1 MTMFQFALV
10 LLFLAILLG
19 WLLINLSKQLKESPG
34 SALKLGWTFRW
45 LQSRAGRH
53 EDSPAQAEL
62 EPATPEPEV
71 RFVAEAAPGRRR
83 TITPAS
89 SGGGD
94 QGAAAKLLT
103 AGLYAEI
110 EGKLEQAF
118 DLLERGRI
126 SLNRYEAM
134 ILKEQEAVKRARARF
149 EARHMAGTDTRENL
163 DREREEVE
171 TAEVAVQ
178 WCLDWIDDLRRA
190 QHEAV

>member
-19 WLLINLSKQLKESPG
+19 WLLINLGKQLKELQGNSF
-34 SALKLGWTFRW
+34 KLGWTFRW
-45 LQSRAGRH
+45 PRPRTNTTAQ
-53 EDSPAQAEL
+53 PAAKVE
-62 EPATPEPEV
+62 PEPPSSEPEL
-71 RFVAEAAPGRRR
+71 RYVAEAKPGRRR
-83 TITPAS
+83 LIAPAS

-94 QGAAAKLLT
+94 QGRAAKLL
-103 AGLYAEI
+103 ASGLYAEI
-110 EGKLEQAF
+110 EAKLEQAF

-134 ILKEQEAVKRARARF
+134 ILKEQEAVKRARAKF
-149 EARHMAGTDTRENL
+149 EARHMAGSDTRENL

-178 WCLDWIDDLRRA
+178 WCLDWIDDFRRA